1 MRHTRALRE
10 IFDDGTRAVPAYRLQ
25 DTKLLIACQ
34 HPLEGLGRSALA
46 QSLQEPFVSFWNVR
60 LQNREKVA
68 PPPQSQVCACRS
80 GSSWLISL
88 HLASVLPPDK
98 VRTRES
104 FHVRAARRREFDF
117 LSSIEVCIV
126 DRADVL
132 HMQNWEHLQEA
143 GQIAGSHG
151 G

>member
-1 MRHTRALRE
+1 M
-10 IFDDGTRAVPAYRLQ
+10 V
-25 DTKLLIACQ
+25 
-34 HPLEGLGRSALA
+34 
-46 QSLQEPFVSFWNVR
+46 SLQ
-60 LQNREKVA
+60 
-68 PPPQSQVCACRS
+68 S
-80 GSSWLISL
+80 GEFLAGC
-88 HLASVLPPDK
+88 LASVLPPDK
-98 VRTRES
+98 VITVITRES